1 MKKVISVLLVLAM
14 VFCFAACNKK
24 AETVDF
30 KVSDLEGNIV
40 YEFSVD
46 YKDGATAGELLEEGL
61 KANNIPYEKYQ
72 DTMID
77 VIGDIAQDHD
87 TWSQYWSFYLN
98 GNYAEKGLWEQPV
111 AANDLVELKMETYAS
126 G

>member
-1 MKKVISVLLVLAM
+1 MKKVLSLLLALVI
-14 VFCFAACNKK
+14 VFCFASCGKK
-24 AETVDF
+24 AETVEF
-30 KVSDLEGNIV
+30 KVSDLEGNVV
-40 YEFSVD
+40 YDFSVD

-61 KANNIPYEKYQ
+61 KANNISYEKYD

-77 VIGDIAQDHD
+77 VIGDLAQDH
-87 TWSQYWSFYLN
+87 TAWSQYWSFYLN

-111 AANDLVELKMETYAS
+111 AAGDLVELKMETFA